1 MKKILLV
8 ALGLSTIFT
17 SCKNVVDI
25 EDLQSLDE
33 EKVWKDPNLV
43 NAYMANLYTVFG
55 NWSAGADVYC
65 EQLVGVP
72 FQLNT
77 ISPTAGGFK
86 TWDYT
91 NIRKINTAIQK
102 VQESTR
108 LSQEV
113 KNSTLGE
120 AYFLRAFVYFD
131 MLRLYGGI
139 PYITVPQN
147 QATDDLNTP
156 RNSTKES
163 FELLVK
169 DLDEAIKLLPQ
180 TIEKS

>member
-17 SCKNVVDI
+17 SCKNVLDI

-55 NWSAGADVYC
+55 NWSAGADVYS

-91 NIRKINTAIQK
+91 NIRKINTAIQRFRK
-102 VQESTR
+102 VQ
-108 LSQEV
+108 
-113 KNSTLGE
+113 
-120 AYFLRAFVYFD
+120 A
-131 MLRLYGGI
+131 
-139 PYITVPQN
+139 
-147 QATDDLNTP
+147 
-156 RNSTKES
+156 
-163 FELLVK
+163 
-169 DLDEAIKLLPQ
+169 
-180 TIEKS
+180 